1 MDRLVQEAIEKK
13 EIDTYKIDVE
23 IQGQKAT
30 FNIEAISIPQAEA
43 RLRNN
48 MSIVGVKKC
57 KCSECKCVK
66 R

>member
-30 FNIEAISIPQAEA
+30 FNIEAISAPQAEA

-57 KCSECKCVK
+57 KCSECKCLK
-66 R
+66 